1 MATKGKSGKQGRD
14 ADQLPSVYEEP
25 RELRKA
31 VEAIHISST
40 KLSLLQKKVFNNL
53 VYYALP
59 ELLNKE
65 IHSVSLDKLAKE
77 VGFDSK
83 NVEFLKNSIRSL
95 NKTQV
100 EFNVL
105 RHGSEV
111 WNTSAL
117 LAEASIG
124 NGQLSYSIPPTLRKM
139 LHNPKMFALINLNIQ
154 RLFNSGHAYSLYE
167 NTFRFKDVGST
178 GFISIEDWKKLFGIE
193 ADSYPEFKYF
203 NKEVLK
209 PSIEEVN
216 RVTDI
221 FLDLE
226 LKKNGNRVVALKFL
240 IRMKSDVNVDF
251 VPDDQTK
258 VLVLSRLLN
267 LGITEKT
274 ARGYLEK
281 YPLDYI
287 EGNLNEVED
296 RIKSKKVTIK
306 NLPAYFKKALDEDF
320 RPVDPPIVSQARAE
334 KAAEQSKQDREKE
347 RLEEIARQQKQ
358 RLADAR
364 QYFDAMDPTDKA
376 AYEQEFSVYLE
387 NKNQFAFKTY
397 KSSGLGS
404 KVIRTLF
411 DTWLA
416 DKLEGAF

>member
-1 MATKGKSGKQGRD
+1 MAKGNSGKTRRNSE
-14 ADQLPSVYEEP
+14 QLPAVYEEP

-40 KLSLLQKKVFNNL
+40 RLTLLQKKVFNNL
-53 VYYALP
+53 VYYAFHDLST
-59 ELLNKE
+59 KE
-65 IHSVSLDKLAKE
+65 THQVALDKLAKE

-83 NVEFLKNSIRSL
+83 NIEFLKNSIRAL

-105 RHGSEV
+105 KHGSEV

-124 NGQLSYSIPPTLRKM
+124 NGQITYSIPPTLRKM
-139 LHNPKMFALINLNIQ
+139 LHNPKMFALINLNMQ

-193 ADSYPEFKYF
+193 VDSYPEFKYF

-216 RVTDI
+216 KVTDI
-221 FLDLE
+221 FLEVE
-226 LKKNGNRVVALKFL
+226 LKKVGNKVIALKFL
-240 IRMKSDVNVDF
+240 IRMKSDVSDEF
-251 VPDDQTK
+251 VSDDQAK
-258 VLVLSRLLN
+258 VLILARLLN

-287 EGNLNEVED
+287 DGNLAEVED

-306 NLPAYFKKALDEDF
+306 NYPAYFKKALDEDF
-320 RPVDPPIVSQARAE
+320 RPVEPPIVAQARAE
-334 KAAEQSKQDREKE
+334 KAAEQSKQDLEKE

-364 QYFDAMDPTDKA
+364 QYFDAMDPADKA
-376 AYEQEFSVYLE
+376 DYEQKFAVYLE
-387 NKNQFAFKTY
+387 KKNLFAFKTY

-404 KVIRTLF
+404 KVIRTAF

-416 DKLEGAF
+416 DKLEGEL